1 MNKTTINNIKQNY
14 GKIKSYKIKELELEK
29 YLELFSKK
37 NIQLESNLIDLNST
51 YSYLDEIG
59 LGEYSYIDT
68 IIKNSLVWQELNK
81 YSQNEFKIME
91 VEYISPEKARDI
103 LKSYIYYSQD
113 VWNKYVDAET
123 YEYYSSEISSY
134 EFLSILVNI
143 LVDVNRHYLIDQ
155 ALPEMENNKTIQRL
169 LTK

>member
-113 VWNKYVDAET
+113 VWNKYVAAET
-123 YEYYSSEISSY
+123 YEYYSSGISSY

-155 ALPEMENNKTIQRL
+155 ALPEMGNNKTIQRL

>member
-155 ALPEMENNKTIQRL
+155 ALPEMGNNKTIQRL